1 MNKITKQI
9 KMKKILIILLII
21 TPLFSAFGQKVKVK
35 KEVLSINKKEVGFF
49 VEKKIYQRQK
59 QFAILNQQ
67 KDTIFKA
74 GREVVFSILD
84 GEDEIYLHEIFS
96 VPSKKIKFNYPIGD
110 GYYLNAK
117 SIIRH
122 FISKGIIDEQ
132 LNLDEVKLKELS
144 ESSIKFPKEIQEV
157 LDKEK
162 SEMNELDFIS
172 DKVKDGVISLKKIS
186 STSETLKYLYRP
198 NKYYFDTYEI
208 YSRNENEKLPIG
220 KIVIR
225 YPLKSTSLSDL
236 GSKGTPTISGD
247 LSQGIIFVYN
257 LKGGRVSRLGESP
270 FGNFRIY
277 NGNINKKAIEHKL
290 FKEKSILSRATKMIE
305 WLVLQDKI

>member
-1 MNKITKQI
+1 
-9 KMKKILIILLII
+9 MKKLLIILLII
-21 TPLFSAFGQKVKVK
+21 TPLFVAFGQKVKVK

-67 KDTIFKA
+67 KDTVFKV

-96 VPSKKIKFNYPIGD
+96 VPNKKIKFNYPIGN
-110 GYYLNAK
+110 GYYLKAK

-132 LNLDEVKLKELS
+132 LNLNEVKLKELS
-144 ESSIKFPKEIQEV
+144 QSSFEFPKDIQEV

-162 SEMNELDFIS
+162 TEMNELDFIS

-186 STSETLKYLYRP
+186 TTSETLKYLYRP

-225 YPLKSTSLSDL
+225 YPLKSISLSDL
-236 GSKGTPTISGD
+236 GAKGAPTISGD

-270 FGNFRIY
+270 FGNLRVY
-277 NGNINKKAIEHKL
+277 SEDINKKAIEHKL

-305 WLVLQDKI
+305 WLILQDKI